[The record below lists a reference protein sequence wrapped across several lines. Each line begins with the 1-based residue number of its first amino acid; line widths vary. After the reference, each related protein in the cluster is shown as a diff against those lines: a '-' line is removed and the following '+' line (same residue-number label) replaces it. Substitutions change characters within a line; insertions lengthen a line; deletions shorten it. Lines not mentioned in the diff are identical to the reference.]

1 MGLVCVG
8 IVVAVVTC
16 SHVMEVLVPVA
27 AAERERERER
37 ERQRERAKEGMKQ
50 ERERDIYIADRGGG
64 RPSGPGLVPRPLSK

>member
-27 AAERERERER
+27 AAERERERA
-37 ERQRERAKEGMKQ
+37 RQRESEGRN
-50 ERERDIYIADRGGG
+50 EARERPRERDILRTVEGV
-64 RPSGPGLVPRPLSK
+64 GLRAQGLSPDP

>member
-27 AAERERERER
+27 AADRERERE
-37 ERQRERAKEGMKQ
+37 RERAKEGMKQ
-50 ERERDIYIADRGGG
+50 ERDREREIYCGPWRG
-64 RPSGPGLVPRPLSK
+64 